1 MTSAA
6 VANEDAAG
14 CLVLFGPPGA
24 AESVAV
30 QLSYHTRLFFILWFH
45 HTGMAYP
52 LSAGL
57 TVRRRASR
65 TGEAGIIRSAGNV
78 PFPECHQLIEDSL
91 FT

>member
-1 MTSAA
+1 
-6 VANEDAAG
+6 
-14 CLVLFGPPGA
+14 
-24 AESVAV
+24 
-30 QLSYHTRLFFILWFH
+30 
-45 HTGMAYP
+45 MAYP

-91 FT
+91 FTIHMTTREQVMSTAAVRNRQPVFRA